1 VTPQPIAC
9 PLRLTIASTP
19 NPSTAGKKV
28 TITGRW
34 SGTTAGTTVQL
45 WQKLPGGTTFKEV
58 AQTSNG
64 ATGQYEFVRPAVET
78 SRQWYVTAGGDRSP
92 TVVQR
97 VRATVTLTRLLHVHV
112 SPNHAGE
119 RVLIEQR
126 TKHGWKVIARPRLT
140 RSSSSQGSVPVAIG
154 SGTVNLR
161 AVFPGDGRN
170 ARSIS
175 PVVRVTR

>member
-1 VTPQPIAC
+1 
-9 PLRLTIASTP
+9 
-19 NPSTAGKKV
+19 
-28 TITGRW
+28 
-34 SGTTAGTTVQL
+34 
-45 WQKLPGGTTFKEV
+45 
-58 AQTSNG
+58 
-64 ATGQYEFVRPAVET
+64 
-78 SRQWYVTAGGDRSP
+78 
-92 TVVQR
+92 VQR

-140 RSSSSQGSVPVAIG
+140 RLTRSSSSQGSVPVAIV
-154 SGTVNLR
+154 SGTVDLR